1 MATQRTRNLRLFLSS
16 GLSAEAKANL
26 EIIDRLGDVSY
37 VDSTDSVRIRSKTN
51 IYLSPADRNVG
62 GSGNADL
69 YVGSEA
75 VPLDKFRVYAND
87 FVMNGTLRIL
97 DIAPGG
103 TKHLILRY
111 NSTLPTAVGGGLTPV
126 DNAADRTLSVDMQ
139 GKDRNLSLGASLVLG
154 QDPAD
159 TVNERT
165 ITIRSSKDAHSDVTL
180 PPSGTLVTID
190 GTEELRNKV
199 IDATY
204 NTLSNITNASIKSS
218 AAISYTKLNLANSVR
233 NADIAPDAAI
243 AASKIAVETSATLL
257 SNNVQAALVELQ
269 GEIVLKASQDD
280 FQAHYSATTGVHG
293 VVGSVVGTEN
303 AQTLTHKTLH
313 NAAFTGT
320 PTGIEKQHVGL
331 GEVNN
336 TSDAQKWVASAELE
350 NKLIDGTKNT
360 LQNVQYESLFLQNRI
375 TNNDV
380 KADAAIM
387 YSKLNLADSIKGSD
401 ISDAEADRIEG
412 FKIDADFEGQPIS
425 TYVGVRIGG
434 LDSLTGLPKQIEL
447 APPSGGFD
455 ASYTLKLP
463 PAQATAADQT
473 LAYDGNGGLKWF
485 AAAGSGTVTSVA
497 MTVPSNL
504 LTLTGSPI
512 NTAGTFAVAL
522 ANQAPNTVLA
532 GPATGL
538 SNEPSFRALVPSD
551 LPAHTH
557 TASDITDFQEAV
569 DDAVDSLLIDSASVS
584 WAYNDVAGSMAANV
598 SLASFNTGNLTEG
611 SNLYY
616 TNSRVYQKSK
626 LTLQGG
632 STIAVTAAD
641 GAETLTLSVVQ
652 AGINTDNVTE
662 GTTNLFFTDE
672 RAQDAVAN
680 LIVNSNDIS
689 KTYDDVGNSFTLNLR
704 PDAITSKAQV
714 SPAPSDQ
721 LLVADASDSNALKKV
736 TIQDIVNLSG
746 GSFAQDWVTA
756 DGAILSVQHNLG
768 SKDILI
774 QIYDKTDGETV
785 WISSMARDTLNT
797 ALLTA
802 SQAPPAGGWRVL
814 IKRI

>member
-62 GSGNADL
+62 GSGTADL

-103 TKHLILRY
+103 TKHFILRY
-111 NSTLPTAVGGGLTPV
+111 NSALTGTADT
-126 DNAADRTLSVDMQ
+126 AADRTLSVDMQ
-139 GKDRNLSLGASLVLG
+139 GKDRSLTMGASLILG

-159 TVNERT
+159 AAPERT
-165 ITIRSSKDAHSDVTL
+165 ITIRSSKDANSDVTL
-180 PPSGTLVTID
+180 PTSGTLVTLD
-190 GTEELRNKV
+190 GTDELRNKT

-204 NTLSNITNASIKSS
+204 NTLSNITNANIKSS
-218 AAISYTKLNLANSVR
+218 AAISYTKLNLANSIK
-233 NADIAPDAAI
+233 NADVASDAAI
-243 AASKIAVETSATLL
+243 SASKIAVETSPTLL

-269 GEIVLKASQDD
+269 GEILLKASQND

-293 VVGSVVGTEN
+293 VAGAVVGTEN
-303 AQTLTHKTLH
+303 VQTLTNKTLH

-320 PTGIEKQHVGL
+320 PTGLEKQHVGL

-360 LQNVQYESLFLQNRI
+360 LQNVPYEALFLQNRI

-380 KADAAIM
+380 RADAAIA
-387 YSKLNLADSIKGSD
+387 YSKLNLADSIKGPD
-401 ISDAEADRIEG
+401 ISDAVEDRIEG
-412 FKIDADFEGQPIS
+412 RKIAADFEAQSVS
-425 TYVGVRIGG
+425 TYVSVKIGG

-447 APPSGGFD
+447 APPEGGFD
-455 ASYTLKLP
+455 SSYTLKLP
-463 PAQATAADQT
+463 PAQGTAADQV
-473 LAYDGNGGLKWF
+473 LAYDGAGGLKWF

-497 MTVPSNL
+497 MTVPSEL
-504 LTLTGSPI
+504 FTLTGSPI
-512 NTAGTFAVAL
+512 NTAGTFALAL
-522 ANQAPNTVLA
+522 QNKSPNTVFA
-532 GPATGL
+532 GPANGL
-538 SNEPSFRALVPSD
+538 SNAPEFRALVPAD

-557 TASDITDFQEAV
+557 TASNITDFQEAV
-569 DDAVDSLLIDSASVS
+569 DDAVDNLLIDSASVS
-584 WAYNDVAGSMAANV
+584 WAYNDGAGTMAANV

-626 LTLQGG
+626 LIVQGS
-632 STIAVTAAD
+632 STVSVTAAD
-641 GAETLTLSVVQ
+641 GAETLTLSVN
-652 AGINTDNVTE
+652 AANISTDSLTE

-680 LIVNSNDIS
+680 LIVNSNDIA
-689 KTYDDVGNSFTLNLR
+689 KTYDDAGNSFQLNLR
-704 PDAITSKAQV
+704 PDAITSKTQV
-714 SPAPSDQ
+714 SPASSDH
-721 LLVADASDSNALKKV
+721 LLIADASDSGALKKV
-736 TIQDIVNLSG
+736 QVQDLVNLSG

-756 DGAILSVQHNLG
+756 DGASLSVAHNLG
-768 SKDILI
+768 SKDVLI
-774 QIYDKTDGETV
+774 QIYDKADGETV

-797 ALLTA
+797 VLLTA